1 MYHKNE
7 KKNMFNTIRY
17 EVFINVPKETKWLEK
32 YPFFF
37 KQYGVDKEFRCQNTR
52 LYLQC
57 SIDLNDLYIFKLC
70 LT

>member
-1 MYHKNE
+1 
-7 KKNMFNTIRY
+7 MFSTIRY
-17 EVFINVPKETKWLEK
+17 EVFINVPKKTNWLEGVQLEK

-37 KQYGVDKEFRCQNTR
+37 MQYGVDKEFRCQNTR

-57 SIDLNDLYIFKLC
+57 SIDLNNLYIFKLC